1 MKNSIRLKYLAGTTT
16 KIIII
21 LSTLVAGSAWSGEK
35 WDMAAAYPAKEYITS
50 SYIEF
55 AKKVTKSSG
64 GTLEIVV
71 HPAGKLY
78 KGAEI
83 FSAVGSGKI
92 PIGAFILGA
101 QAKEDPIFGID
112 TVPFL
117 ATDVDQAW
125 ELYQV
130 SKNALDYV
138 LKEHNMKLL
147 FTAVW
152 PPQGLFTKV
161 KLNSVTDMNGVR
173 FRAYD
178 DGTTRLA
185 KLMGAIPT
193 TIEATEIRQAF
204 SSGVAESMI
213 SSSATGVFQQMWDY
227 TEYFYEGNAWF
238 PKSAVVVNFE
248 VWNRL
253 DGITKELL
261 LEAGAEAEK
270 SVWDAMVSTNKS
282 YKKTMTHNGIKV
294 IQPNSKLRA
303 EFIKI
308 GETMASEWA
317 AAAGNRGKRIID
329 NLDR

>member
-1 MKNSIRLKYLAGTTT
+1 MINSIRRKCLVGTTP
-16 KIIII
+16 KLIVV
-21 LSTLVAGSAWSGEK
+21 LLTLVAGPAWSAEK
-35 WDMAAAYPAKEYITS
+35 WDMATAYSPKEYITS
-50 SYIEF
+50 SYIAF

-64 GTLEIVV
+64 GALQIKV
-71 HPAGKLY
+71 HPSGKLI

-83 FSAVGSGKI
+83 FAAVGSGKI
-92 PIGAFILGA
+92 PIGAFFLGA
-101 QAKEDPIFGID
+101 QAKQDPIFGVD

-130 SKNALDYV
+130 SKNALDYA
-138 LKEHNMKLL
+138 LKERNMKLL

-161 KLNSVTDMNGVR
+161 KLNSISDMNGVR

-185 KLMGAIPT
+185 NLMGAVPT
-193 TIEATEIRQAF
+193 TIEATDIRQAF
-204 SSGVAESMI
+204 ASGVAESMI
-213 SSSATGVFQQMWDY
+213 SSSVTGVFQQMWDY

-261 LEAGAEAEK
+261 MEAGAEAEK
-270 SVWDAMVSTNKS
+270 SIWETMVSTNKRA
-282 YKKTMTHNGIKV
+282 KQTMTHNGIKV
-294 IQPNSKLRA
+294 IQPSSKLRE

-308 GETMASEWA
+308 GEIMAGEWA

-329 NLDR
+329 DLNR

>member
-1 MKNSIRLKYLAGTTT
+1 MKSSIRHKYLTTT
-16 KIIII
+16 TPKVIMM
-21 LSTLVAGSAWSGEK
+21 LLTLVSGPAWSAEK

-50 SYIEF
+50 SYIAF
-55 AKKVTKSSG
+55 AKKVTKGSG
-64 GTLEIVV
+64 GALQIRV

-83 FSAVGSGKI
+83 FDAVGSGKI
-92 PIGAFILGA
+92 PIGAFFLGA
-101 QAKEDPIFGID
+101 QAKVNPIFGID

-130 SKNALDYV
+130 SKNALDYA
-138 LKEHNMKLL
+138 LKERNMKLL

-161 KLNSVTDMNGVR
+161 KLNNVADMNGVR

-185 KLMGAIPT
+185 NLMGAIPT
-193 TIEATEIRQAF
+193 TVEATDIRQAF
-204 SSGVAESMI
+204 ASGVAESMI
-213 SSSATGVFQQMWDY
+213 SSSVTGVFQQMWDY

-261 LEAGAEAEK
+261 MKAGAETEK
-270 SVWDAMVSTNKS
+270 SVWDAMVSTNNSSKQ
-282 YKKTMTHNGIKV
+282 TMIHNGIKV
-294 IQPNSKLRA
+294 IQPSSKLRE
-303 EFIKI
+303 EFRAI
-308 GETMASEWA
+308 GETMANEWA
-317 AAAGNRGKRIID
+317 AAAGERGKRIID
-329 NLDR
+329 ELDR